1 MRFFFKTGNFLAV
14 EIHFDT
20 GLGLLGAER
29 FDHYSYLIRT
39 KYCLTENL
47 ERENPA
53 LLQPGSVVYIL
64 EYDQP

>member
-1 MRFFFKTGNFLAV
+1 M